1 MADMHTES
9 QRARLESL
17 EAEYADLTERD
28 LIQHVE
34 TGPVKWHFDD
44 GGEAKSLDGAVQA
57 GQALVNFAKGLKG

>member
-1 MADMHTES
+1 MAVHNEA
-9 QRARLESL
+9 QRARLEAL
-17 EAEYADLTERD
+17 EEQYADLTERD

-57 GQALVNFAKGLKG
+57 GQALVNFAKRLKG

>member
-1 MADMHTES
+1 MAIHNEA
-9 QRARLESL
+9 QRARLEAL
-17 EAEYADLTERD
+17 EEQYADLTERD

-57 GQALVNFAKGLKG
+57 GQALVNFAKRLKG